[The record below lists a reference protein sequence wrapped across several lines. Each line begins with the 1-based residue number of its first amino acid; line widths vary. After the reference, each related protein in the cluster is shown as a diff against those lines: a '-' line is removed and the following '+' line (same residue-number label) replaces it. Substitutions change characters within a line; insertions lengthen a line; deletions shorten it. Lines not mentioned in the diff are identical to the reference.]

1 MFAVIQSGI
10 KQFKVAQ
17 GEVIKVEKIDG
28 NVGDSIEIKKVL
40 MVDNGKQVEIG
51 TPALEKASVTG
62 VIVEQGRG
70 KKIIVFK
77 HKRRKNYRKK
87 RGHRQ
92 YFTRLKITE
101 IANQST

>member
-1 MFAVIQSGI
+1 MIAVIQSGI
-10 KQFKVAQ
+10 KQFKIAP
-17 GEVIKVEKIDG
+17 GEIIKVEKVVG
-28 NVGDSIEIKKVL
+28 NVGDSIKIDSVL
-40 MVDNGKQVEIG
+40 MVDDGKNVKVG
-51 TPALEKASVTG
+51 TPTLQGAYVNG
-62 VIVEQGRG
+62 VILEQGRG

-101 IANQST
+101 ITQ

>member
-1 MFAVIQSGI
+1 MTAVIQSGTRQLKVSQGDII
-10 KQFKVAQ
+10 KIEKVN
-17 GEVIKVEKIDG
+17 GE
-28 NVGDSIEIKKVL
+28 VGDSIKIENILMMGEGKEI
-40 MVDNGKQVEIG
+40 QIG
-51 TPALEKASVTG
+51 TPAIPKASVTG
-62 VIVEQGRG
+62 VIVEQGRD

-101 IANQST
+101 INQ